1 MNIDTQAKI
10 TSVNTSSTTS
20 SKTQKESDVK
30 FSDELNQISKPEKE
44 GDIKDPKAEEPKKG
58 RYKSR

>member
-1 MNIDTQAKI
+1 MNIDIQSKI

-30 FSDELNQISKPEKE
+30 FSDELNKMSK
-44 GDIKDPKAEEPKKG
+44 
-58 RYKSR
+58 